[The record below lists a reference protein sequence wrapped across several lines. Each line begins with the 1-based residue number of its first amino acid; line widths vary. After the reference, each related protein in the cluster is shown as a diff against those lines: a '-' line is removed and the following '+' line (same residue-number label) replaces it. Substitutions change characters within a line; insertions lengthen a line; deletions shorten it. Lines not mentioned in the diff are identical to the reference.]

1 MFCCACEFGSQ
12 ACARAI
18 PPDVSDN
25 GFLPPVPHKLTSRS
39 IAPQVTVSRFLF
51 QTRLSSFMLQLLP
64 AIDLLEG
71 RCVRLRQGNYNDSTV
86 FSDDPVEMALRWRD
100 AGAERLHLVD
110 LDGAKK
116 GTPVNQEV
124 VRRIIAA
131 TGLPCQLG
139 GGIRSEESV
148 RSTIEQT
155 GVDRVIIGTKALR
168 EPDWFAEICGRFP
181 NQLALGLDA
190 RDSMVAT
197 DGWLEVSKVSVT
209 ELAGKFVDV
218 PLAAV
223 IYTNIANDGMMQGID
238 QQTLEDFRILADM
251 GLPVIASG
259 GVTTMD
265 DIANLKSIAA
275 SHPNLIGAI
284 TGRAIYEGTIDVRE
298 TIAFLKA

>member
-1 MFCCACEFGSQ
+1 
-12 ACARAI
+12 
-18 PPDVSDN
+18 
-25 GFLPPVPHKLTSRS
+25 
-39 IAPQVTVSRFLF
+39 
-51 QTRLSSFMLQLLP
+51 MLQLLP

-71 RCVRLRQGNYNDSTV
+71 RCVRLRQGNYDDSTV

-100 AGAERLHLVD
+100 EGAERLHLVD
-110 LDGAKK
+110 LDGAKAGK
-116 GTPVNQEV
+116 PVNQEV

-168 EPDWFAEICGRFP
+168 EPDWFAEICARFP

-265 DIANLKSIAA
+265 DIAALKSIAA

-284 TGRAIYEGTIDVRE
+284 TGRAIYEGTIHVRE
-298 TIAFLKA
+298 AIAFLKA

>member
-1 MFCCACEFGSQ
+1 
-12 ACARAI
+12 
-18 PPDVSDN
+18 
-25 GFLPPVPHKLTSRS
+25 
-39 IAPQVTVSRFLF
+39 
-51 QTRLSSFMLQLLP
+51 MLQLLP

-71 RCVRLRQGNYNDSTV
+71 RCVRLRQGNYDDSTV

-100 AGAERLHLVD
+100 EGAERLHLVD
-110 LDGAKK
+110 LDGAKAGK
-116 GTPVNQEV
+116 PVNQDV

-148 RSTIEQT
+148 RSTIEET

-168 EPDWFAEICGRFP
+168 EPDWFAEICARFP

-298 TIAFLKA
+298 AIAFLKA